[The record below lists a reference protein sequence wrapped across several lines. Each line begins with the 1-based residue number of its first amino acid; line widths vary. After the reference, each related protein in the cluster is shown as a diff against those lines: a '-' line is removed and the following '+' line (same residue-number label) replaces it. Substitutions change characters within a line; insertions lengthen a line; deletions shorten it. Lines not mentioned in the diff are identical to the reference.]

1 MYSIDINFLNDRPD
15 YKPPDINIPRPQPGI
30 SPAAAR
36 LPFLLGG
43 AAVAVAALGSAG
55 GWWWIINTKN
65 TQLQA
70 EIAKLES
77 ESGLLEAEV
86 KKVQELENKTK
97 QYNDQTKFF
106 TSIFNTSVKP
116 VSSLIDELSTILPPG
131 VQISQINQT
140 LAKAEGENIQSK
152 TPWGIIQ
159 QKIEITGLS
168 PSFAEVNDLLL
179 TIKNSPFFNAKET
192 TLVKAEL
199 IDIPIQVTWTGIG
212 TAPEN
217 LTPKV
222 VEYTIATTASNVL
235 ASEIIPD
242 LQRTNAQGLLS
253 RLNRLQQLGV
263 KLNDSSK

>member
-15 YKPPDINIPRPQPGI
+15 YKPPDINLVRPQTNKND
-30 SPAAAR
+30 AAAR
-36 LPFLLGG
+36 LPFLIGG

-65 TQLQA
+65 AQLQA
-70 EIAKLES
+70 ELTKLES

-86 KKVQELENKTK
+86 KKVEELEGKTK

-116 VSSLIDELSTILPPG
+116 VSSLLDDLSSILPPG
-131 VQISQINQT
+131 VQISRISQT
-140 LAKAEGENIQSK
+140 LKKAEGDNIQNQ
-152 TPWGIIQ
+152 TPWGVIQ
-159 QKIEITGLS
+159 QNLEITGLS

-179 TIKNSPFFNAKET
+179 ILKNSPFFNEKET
-192 TLVKAEL
+192 ALVAAEL
-199 IDIPIQVTWTGIG
+199 VDIPIEVEWTGIG
-212 TAPEN
+212 EEPEN

-222 VEYTIATTASNVL
+222 VQYTITTSATNVL

-242 LQRTNAQGLLS
+242 LQRTNAQGLLT
-253 RLNRLQQLGV
+253 RLGRLQQLGV
-263 KLNDSSK
+263 KFNDTSK